1 VPDFPDANEDP
12 YVNTFLAK
20 HGLHYDEIP
29 YDAEQSPVG
38 EHLILGISPRGGM
51 HAVVGVD
58 GVVKMDP
65 HPMDGTGRGLVKP
78 LKYGALTAVKRR
90 AQDAMDIRAMYES
103 AKTPMDIAAATRAY
117 NRLMDNN
124 EEPFSPGTM
133 AQLKKTAQERVAS
146 SNMHQS
152 TGKEISTNMKMY
164 TTARRP
170 DLFRR
175 AKDHLHIGKNGKF
188 IYNDALTHNFK
199 KWAESRNVAKDALF
213 GKRLNSAAELLR
225 AKHDDIYNNPARFDQ
240 NKAASYCATHQAV
253 VDLVR
258 QAEALLSNAKLDD
271 DPIYW
276 QGKLRMAKD
285 ALKQAEQFAKSNDF
299 GRAIAY
305 QDCAFSMAHTVIDK
319 MRKSGSSRG
328 RDAVNEEAK
337 LIAAVECPKK
347 KSEDKYWTMKRAE
360 ERRKN
365 TGARIQSDVEARR
378 RDAAWR
384 AQSELSSAE
393 YALAAYRKA
402 KAQDMLS
409 TRQLDKYSMQSLLDT
424 LGIDI
429 KAFIDR
435 PPQQRDVMLETAFN
449 ELERLGKSSEKGD
462 SVAARAKDYSDRAQK
477 FLREAREHWQMHSY
491 GDCIDDCQDAIAAGA
506 DGEDLREA
514 KQYLEACKRK
524 GAVKATDSGIIT
536 NPTGYRPCVGDKVG
550 GVTIESIGSDT
561 ATLSNGTRI
570 ALKFLVSTR
579 RTGEWKI
586 GNTRGYDATDS
597 RRTRLHRALDAVMDS
612 ARGRAKDA
620 VSLCKVC
627 RQYIPNVRG
636 VLSRHYL
643 NGKVCSGSGAEAPE
657 YE

>member
-1 VPDFPDANEDP
+1 VRKLTQSRTGGTGTCFRTSLASILNLQESDVPDFLDANEDP

-20 HGLHYDEIP
+20 HGLRYEELP
-29 YDAEQSPVG
+29 YDAEQPPVG

-78 LKYGALTAVKRR
+78 LKYGVLTRVKG
-90 AQDAMDIRAMYES
+90 E
-103 AKTPMDIAAATRAY
+103 
-117 NRLMDNN
+117 
-124 EEPFSPGTM
+124 
-133 AQLKKTAQERVAS
+133 
-146 SNMHQS
+146 
-152 TGKEISTNMKMY
+152 
-164 TTARRP
+164 
-170 DLFRR
+170 
-175 AKDHLHIGKNGKF
+175 AKDVL
-188 IYNDALTHNFK
+188 
-199 KWAESRNVAKDALF
+199 S

-240 NKAASYCATHQAV
+240 NKAASYRATHQAV

-271 DPIYW
+271 DPVYW
-276 QGKLRMAKD
+276 QKKLQTAKD

-305 QDCAFSMAHTVIDK
+305 QDCAFSIAHSVIDK
-319 MRKSGSSRG
+319 MRKSGTSRG
-328 RDAVNEEAK
+328 SDASPENQARLAWILNK
-337 LIAAVECPKK
+337 DPKK
-347 KSEDKYWTMKRAE
+347 ESELREAYHKAV
-360 ERRKN
+360 RRGELARSLKP
-365 TGARIQSDVEARR
+365 GARD
-378 RDAAWR
+378 
-384 AQSELSSAE
+384 SAT
-393 YALAAYRKA
+393 RT
-402 KAQDMLS
+402 QDRLS

-435 PPQQRDVMLETAFN
+435 PPQQRDVLLETAFN
-449 ELERLGKSSEKGD
+449 ELERLGKLSKKGGSVVTRAKDAVADALQTYVYKLKQRGIPEPDAIRLANQLFKGVKESLGEPKKATD
-462 SVAARAKDYSDRAQK
+462 SRRAKDYSDRAQK